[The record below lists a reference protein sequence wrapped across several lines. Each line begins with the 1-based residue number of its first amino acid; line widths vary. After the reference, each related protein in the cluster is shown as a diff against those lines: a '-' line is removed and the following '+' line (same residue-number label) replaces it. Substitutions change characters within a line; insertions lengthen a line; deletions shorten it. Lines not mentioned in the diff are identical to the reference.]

1 VTKPHSGKNPSSAP
15 PSSKYGRPLSI
26 AEARKQARQGRK
38 FPSSRPNSGGS
49 RGKLGPLK
57 LFFLW
62 LRRLSLILLA
72 VLLFFG
78 FKWYLEL
85 PPASSLET
93 LGLGQSTT
101 VYARDGSKVGT
112 LGGTLPDGT
121 KLHYPLSSLGEVSP
135 LLAAAV
141 VTNEDRRFYQHHGVD
156 PLGLARSLFKA
167 VTGDR
172 LEGGS
177 TLTNQVMKNTL
188 LTQLKSGRTFERKV
202 KEWMLSVQVERSF
215 SKEEILS
222 NYLNVS
228 YWGDGGSIDIIG
240 AKAASLAYF
249 GKDPKSL
256 TLAQSVYLANL
267 IPSPGRYFNFK
278 GYRPLMRSLL
288 ARMLEDGRI
297 TKAQMSAALL
307 EKIQPSG
314 WQVSYGPKGQVLSAT
329 LVNRDAKHLRPP
341 RRLASHFMQQLEREL
356 VARFGAGTVY
366 GNSGL
371 QVYSSLDRQAQD
383 SAERASRNANLPA
396 GATLGATLMDPYSGE
411 VLAMVGQKLEGNRV
425 PLEYNTAAQGRR
437 QVGSS
442 IKPLLFATAL
452 EGGLP
457 QNHMEL
463 DAPVSYPCTSCPGGS
478 YQPKN
483 FDGTYLNGPVS
494 MRYSLVHS
502 LNLPT
507 LRVAEKV
514 GQPAFEG
521 KLRALNLTPPPNAG
535 LTLAL
540 GTLES
545 SPLEMA
551 AAYAP
556 FVNGG
561 EWHAPT
567 YLRKVTDKN
576 GKTLFDSSLR
586 SDGKRVWRG
595 QTAFIA
601 TDMLRGVVNDL
612 GGRSLAARAKI
623 WSREVAGKTGTTN
636 DVKDLWFVGF
646 TPEMVGA
653 VWVGKQGGGALPSN
667 LHSGDVSAPIWRDM
681 VAGALEGKPRKSYPR
696 PDRIGYAWL
705 GGRQVA
711 VELAAAPPRARPIP
725 QVQTPQVAPQ
735 AVPQATPQPNP
746 QATPQA
752 APQLEPEVQIPQD
765 DTVVLELDSNT
776 GYRADANTAPQ
787 DRIERRVPAAD
798 VALYDAPEIPA
809 PLPNAGTDGSSVESP
824 PDSSLDNP
832 LPNQAPSDQP
842 SSEPIPDALPDV
854 PVQEVSPAPDPSSES
869 SPAPDS
875 SDTGDFGS
883 SDASDPNAIPDS
895 LPSP

>member
-1 VTKPHSGKNPSSAP
+1 M
-15 PSSKYGRPLSI
+15 
-26 AEARKQARQGRK
+26 
-38 FPSSRPNSGGS
+38 
-49 RGKLGPLK
+49 
-57 LFFLW
+57 W
-62 LRRLSLILLA
+62 LRRLLLILLA

-85 PPASSLET
+85 PPARSLET

-101 VYARDGSKVGT
+101 VYARDGSKIGT

-121 KLHYPLSSLGEVSP
+121 KLHYPLGSLGEVSP
-135 LLAAAV
+135 FLAAAV

-167 VTGDR
+167 VTGNR

-188 LTQLKSGRTFERKV
+188 LTQLKTGRTFERKV

-228 YWGDGGSIDIIG
+228 YWGDGGPIDIIG

-249 GKDPKSL
+249 GQDPKTLS
-256 TLAQSVYLANL
+256 LAQSVYLANL
-267 IPSPGRYFNFK
+267 IPSPGRYFDFK

-288 ARMLEDGRI
+288 NRMLEDGRI
-297 TKAQMSAALL
+297 TEVQRSAALL
-307 EKIQPSG
+307 ERIQPRG
-314 WQVSYGPKGQVLSAT
+314 WRVSYGPKGQVLGAT
-329 LVNRDAKHLRPP
+329 LINRDAKHLRPP
-341 RRLASHFMQQLEREL
+341 RRLAPHFMQQLEREL
-356 VARFGAGTVY
+356 VARFGSTAVY

-383 SAERASRNANLPA
+383 SVERASKNANLPT
-396 GATLGATLMDPYSGE
+396 GATLGATLMDPRTGE
-411 VLAMVGQKLEGNRV
+411 VLAMVGQKLEDNRV
-425 PLEYNTAAQGRR
+425 PLEYNTAAQGQR

-452 EGGLP
+452 ESGIP

-463 DAPVSYPCTSCPGGS
+463 DAPVSYPCASCPGGS
-478 YQPKN
+478 YRPKN
-483 FDGTYLNGPVS
+483 FDGSYLNVPVS

-514 GQPAFEG
+514 GQSAFEN
-521 KLRALNLTPPPNAG
+521 KLQALGLTSPSNAG

-576 GKTLFDSSLR
+576 GKTLFDASLR
-586 SDGKRVWRG
+586 ADGKRVWSK

-612 GGRSLAARAKI
+612 GERSLAARARI
-623 WSREVAGKTGTTN
+623 WGREVAGKTGTTN

-646 TPEMVGA
+646 TPEIVGA
-653 VWVGKQGGGALPSN
+653 VWVGKQGGGALPSS

-681 VAGALEGKPRKSYPR
+681 VAGALEGKPRKSYPT

-705 GGRQVA
+705 GGRRVA
-711 VELAAAPPRARPIP
+711 IELAAAPVPARP
-725 QVQTPQVAPQ
+725 VQQAQAPQ
-735 AVPQATPQPNP
+735 AQPPEPQEAPQANPQPTPQP
-746 QATPQA
+746 

-765 DTVVLELDSNT
+765 DTVVLELDSRT
-776 GYRADANTAPQ
+776 GYRADANTLPQ
-787 DRIERRVPAAD
+787 NRIERRVPAAD
-798 VALYDAPEIPA
+798 VALYDPPELPA
-809 PLPNAGTDGSSVESP
+809 PLLNSGTDGSSVESI
-824 PDSSLDNP
+824 PDNSEENP
-832 LPNQAPSDQP
+832 I
-842 SSEPIPDALPDV
+842 SSEV
-854 PVQEVSPAPDPSSES
+854 PFDEPSSES
-869 SPAPDS
+869 LPDAPDAPDIPDAPDDLSESSLEPDS
-875 SDTGDFGS
+875 SDSDSSIAPETSGS
-883 SDASDPNAIPDS
+883 DS
-895 LPSP
+895 LSNP